1 MTTTIPTHST
11 ATGALPHADAHTNA
25 SFWTLTLGSIGVV
38 YGDIGTSPLYALKES
53 LAAATN
59 HAGHGAL
66 THQMVFGVVSLI
78 LWALIIIV
86 TIKYVVLVMSADN
99 NGEGGT
105 LSLITLAQRALGRNA
120 GATVLLGMIGAGLFY
135 GDSIITPA
143 ISVLSAVEGLKLVTP
158 TFEPYILPI
167 SLAILIGLFSVQSF
181 GTAKVAAFFGPIT
194 SVWFLAM
201 AVGGLIHIADNPSI
215 LGAISPTYGISFL
228 ANHGTAGLLAL
239 GSVFL
244 AVTGAEALYAD
255 MGHFG
260 RAPIRPAWLGF
271 VLPALALNY
280 FGQGAMLL
288 ANPAHL
294 ENPFFLL
301 YPSWALLPMVIL
313 ATIATIIA
321 SQAVITGAFSISQ
334 QAMQLGVLPRFRVL
348 RTSETEKGQ
357 IYIPYINWLLLAA
370 VILLVVFFRTSSNLA
385 AAYGIAVTGDMVIT
399 SCLLFIVAWKFWR
412 WSPAVTALV
421 IAPFFAI
428 ELIFLGANALK
439 IPQGGWFPLMTGAGL
454 FTLMWV
460 WRKGSRLLAEI
471 SHQGRPPLPEFIR
484 TAESSSVP
492 RVPGTAMFL
501 TGNAQDVPAA
511 LLHNMKHNKV
521 LHEQNVILTVVTEE
535 VPRLPDEG
543 RVTVEKLSERFS
555 RVTVRFGFMERPGVP
570 MALKAAGFDVDDV
583 SFFLSRRAL
592 QASAQSGLPL
602 WQDYIFIP
610 MARSAADVSDHFSIP
625 EDQAVEVG
633 A

>member
-1 MTTTIPTHST
+1 MA
-11 ATGALPHADAHTNA
+11 ATGISERVGVGPAVHGHATPT
-25 SFWTLTLGSIGVV
+25 SFWALTLGSIGVV

-53 LAAATN
+53 LAAATA
-59 HAGHGAL
+59 HAGHVAL
-66 THQMVFGVVSLI
+66 THEMVVGVVS
-78 LWALIIIV
+78 
-86 TIKYVVLVMSADN
+86 
-99 NGEGGT
+99 
-105 LSLITLAQRALGRNA
+105 
-120 GATVLLGMIGAGLFY
+120 
-135 GDSIITPA
+135 
-143 ISVLSAVEGLKLVTP
+143 LKLVTP
-158 TFEPYILPI
+158 AFDPYVVPL
-167 SLAILIGLFSVQSF
+167 SLAILIGLFAVQSH
-181 GTAKVAAFFGPIT
+181 GTARVASFFGPIT
-194 SVWFLAM
+194 AFWF
-201 AVGGLIHIADNPSI
+201 AVMGFGDLMHILDDPGIIGAINPLHGLSFLIH
-215 LGAISPTYGISFL
+215 
-228 ANHGTAGLLAL
+228 HGTAGLFAL
-239 GSVFL
+239 GAVFL
-244 AVTGAEALYAD
+244 SVTGAEALYAD
-255 MGHFG
+255 LGHFG
-260 RAPIRPAWLGF
+260 RSPIRTAWLGF

-280 FGQGAMLL
+280 LGQGAMLL
-288 ANPAHL
+288 AHPEHL

-313 ATIATIIA
+313 ATMATIIA

-370 VILLVVFFRTSSNLA
+370 VILLVVFFKTSSALA

-399 SCLLFIVAWKFWR
+399 TCLLFVVAWKFWR
-412 WSPAVTALV
+412 WSPAVAALV
-421 IAPFFAI
+421 IAPFLAI

-484 TAESSSVP
+484 MAENSSAP

-521 LHEQNVILTVVTEE
+521 LHEKNIILTVITEE
-535 VPRLPDEG
+535 VPRLRDEG
-543 RVTVEKLSERFS
+543 RVTVERLSNCFL
-555 RVTVRFGFMERPGVP
+555 RVTVRFGFMESPSVP
-570 MALKAAGFDVDDV
+570 KALREAGFDVDNV

-602 WQDYIFIP
+602 WQDYLFIP
-610 MARSAADVSDHFSIP
+610 MARSASDVSDQFCIP

-633 A
+633 TRITI

>member
-1 MTTTIPTHST
+1 M
-11 ATGALPHADAHTNA
+11 
-25 SFWTLTLGSIGVV
+25 F
-38 YGDIGTSPLYALKES
+38 
-53 LAAATN
+53 
-59 HAGHGAL
+59 
-66 THQMVFGVVSLI
+66 
-78 LWALIIIV
+78 
-86 TIKYVVLVMSADN
+86 
-99 NGEGGT
+99 
-105 LSLITLAQRALGRNA
+105 LS
-120 GATVLLGMIGAGLFY
+120 
-135 GDSIITPA
+135 
-143 ISVLSAVEGLKLVTP
+143 
-158 TFEPYILPI
+158 
-167 SLAILIGLFSVQSF
+167 
-181 GTAKVAAFFGPIT
+181 
-194 SVWFLAM
+194 
-201 AVGGLIHIADNPSI
+201 
-215 LGAISPTYGISFL
+215 
-228 ANHGTAGLLAL
+228 
-239 GSVFL
+239 
-244 AVTGAEALYAD
+244 VTGAEALYAD
-255 MGHFG
+255 LGHFG
-260 RAPIRPAWLGF
+260 RSPIRTAWLGF

-280 FGQGAMLL
+280 LGQGAMLL
-288 ANPAHL
+288 AHPEML

-313 ATIATIIA
+313 ATMATIIA

-357 IYIPYINWLLLAA
+357 IYIPMINWLLLAA

-439 IPQGGWFPLMTGAGL
+439 IPQGGWFPLLTGAGL

-521 LHEQNVILTVVTEE
+521 LHDQNVILTVVTEE

-543 RVTVEKLSERFS
+543 RVTVEKLSDRFS
-555 RVTVRFGFMERPGVP
+555 RVIVRFGFMESPNLP
-570 MALKAAGFDVDDV
+570 KALREAGFDLENV

-592 QASAQSGLPL
+592 QPSSQSGLPL

-610 MARSAADVSDHFSIP
+610 LARSASDVSDHFCIP
-625 EDQAVEVG
+625 EDRAVEVG
-633 A
+633 SRITI